1 MNRRI
6 SIMAELDKNQNP
18 AAAGDQAEPG
28 TTDFDLRNELE
39 KLKANTVPKEQ
50 YEESQ
55 NQLKQMWDLYAN
67 GSKATD
73 DTESETPVDIPKLK
87 HELFDTELSNLEYAT
102 KALELRKAVMDNGGQ
117 DPFLPS
123 GHNVIP
129 TDQDIAAANRVAEA
143 LQNCVDQADGDSAI
157 FTNELQRIMVDTAP
171 IRRKK

>member
-1 MNRRI
+1 
-6 SIMAELDKNQNP
+6 MAELENKQNP

-67 GSKATD
+67 GSKPAND
-73 DTESETPVDIPKLK
+73 EGEKPQPVDISKLK
-87 HELFDTELSNLEYAT
+87 HELFDSELSNLDYAT

-123 GHNVIP
+123 GHNVVP
-129 TDQDIAAANRVAEA
+129 TDEDIEAANRVADA
-143 LQNCVDQADGDSAI
+143 LQHCIDTADGDSAI
-157 FTNELQRIMVDTAP
+157 FTNELYRITVDTAP
-171 IRRKK
+171 VKRKK